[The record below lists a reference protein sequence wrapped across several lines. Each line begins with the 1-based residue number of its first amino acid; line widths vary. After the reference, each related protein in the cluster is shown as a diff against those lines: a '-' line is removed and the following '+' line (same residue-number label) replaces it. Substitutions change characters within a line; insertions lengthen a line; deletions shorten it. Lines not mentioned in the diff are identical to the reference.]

1 MNKTVKPIELPLD
14 EPSEPTPTQK
24 RKMLIAGCEDFDAKF
39 KPETAEEAVDNFL
52 AKDLNASA
60 RRSGLVFGGPQPAD
74 DFDWNNPDEES
85 IVLREQ
91 RATAV
96 YRNRCGELII
106 RQRCWPDDDTFR
118 YLTPENE
125 VTFMEGLAK
134 RAKET

>member
-1 MNKTVKPIELPLD
+1 MNKTVKPTELPLD
-14 EPSEPTPTQK
+14 LDEPTPTQK

-52 AKDLNASA
+52 ARDLTASA
-60 RRSGLVFGGPQPAD
+60 RRSGFVMPGSED
-74 DFDWNNPDEES
+74 DFDWNNPDEEL

-106 RQRCWPDDDTFR
+106 RQRCWPDEDTFL
-118 YLTPENE
+118 YFTPENE
-125 VTFMEGLAK
+125 VTFMEGIAK
-134 RAKET
+134 RARET

>member
-1 MNKTVKPIELPLD
+1 MNKIVKPEQLD
-14 EPSEPTPTQK
+14 LEEPTPTQK
-24 RKMLIAGCEDFDAKF
+24 RKMLIAGVEDFDAKM

-52 AKDLNASA
+52 AKDDLTAAA
-60 RRSGLVFGGPQPAD
+60 RRSGFVMPGNED

-96 YRNRCGELII
+96 YRNKLGELII
-106 RQRCWPDDDTFR
+106 RQQCWPDEDAFL

-134 RAKET
+134 RAKG